1 MKRLLLVRHAHARSN
16 ADDRINS
23 TPPGEGLSEL
33 GVEEALALREALAYE
48 PIDLG
53 VATRLARTQETLE
66 LALGGRDVPRIVLP
80 GLDEIGFGSYEG
92 GPFAAYRDW
101 AWTNEPDARVP
112 GRRGE
117 QGARRPSGSQA
128 RSTRSLGAP
137 EDVVLA
143 VSHALPIRYVLDAA
157 DGVFPAARVDPV
169 PHAVPHALEA
179 EAVEVAAE
187 TLRVWA
193 TAPRFAERPA
203 ETRAGPAAA
212 PHGTL
217 SVWTCSSASRRTFA
231 RTT

>member
-23 TPPGEGLSEL
+23 APPGEGLSEL

-48 PIDLG
+48 PVGLG

-80 GLDEIGFGSYEG
+80 GLDEIGVGSYEG
-92 GPFAAYRDW
+92 GPFVAYRDW
-101 AWTNEPDARVP
+101 AWTNEPDLACP
-112 GRRGE
+112 GGGE
-117 QGARRPSGSQA
+117 SRAEAAERIAGALD
-128 RSTRSLGAP
+128 TLLGRA

-143 VSHALPIRYVLDAA
+143 VSHSLPIRYVLDAA

-169 PHAVPHALEA
+169 PHAVPHPLEA

-193 TAPRFAERPA
+193 TAPRFAERP
-203 ETRAGPAAA
+203 G
-212 PHGTL
+212 
-217 SVWTCSSASRRTFA
+217 
-231 RTT
+231 